1 MSMKQHFTKA
11 EKEAYRQEQA
21 RIKAAHERF
30 DSFMSEHGWT
40 KYHLFMR
47 GTKWAKG
54 TDTIIHDSDGWRL
67 NGQKLTEK
75 ELHQHIHD
83 PES

>member
-1 MSMKQHFTKA
+1 MKQHFTKA

-21 RIKAAHERF
+21 RIKAARERF
-30 DSFMSEHGWT
+30 DSFMTEHGWT

-75 ELHQHIHD
+75 ELHQHIHY

>member
-1 MSMKQHFTKA
+1 MKQHYTKA
-11 EKEAYRQEQA
+11 EKEAYHQKQA
-21 RIKAAHERF
+21 RIKAARERF
-30 DSFMSEHGWT
+30 DNFMSEQGWT

-54 TDTIIHDSDGWRL
+54 TDTIIHNSDGWRL

-75 ELHQHIHD
+75 ELHQHIQYS
-83 PES
+83 EL